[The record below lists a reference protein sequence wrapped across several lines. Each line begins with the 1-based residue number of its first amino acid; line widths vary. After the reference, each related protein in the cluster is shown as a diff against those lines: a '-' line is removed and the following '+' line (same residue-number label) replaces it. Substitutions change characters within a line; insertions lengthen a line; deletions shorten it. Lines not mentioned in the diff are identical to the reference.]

1 MPRAPTSNG
10 IAGAGYPTCSS
21 HRYTQANGYAT
32 ATRPHD
38 HGCGREATHQHQ
50 ATYPHSPTSTT
61 KSVCYAHSHAN
72 RTRANGYA
80 NSDAH
85 GYHDRN
91 LHHRTQLNTHTFPDQ
106 HANFHP
112 LGHPYS
118 HARPDHHTST
128 APGKPGR
135 YRAHDRDADSGWGAR
150 GAGPVGF
157 AHFASQAQ
165 VARRRWRGSL
175 TMWNRDTGTHEFHIG
190 AWSLWLFAAML
201 AALGTRNPF
210 YLALVLVVALV
221 VGRTVGQGPGARGQ
235 GSGTGREGGNYELR
249 ITNYGGKGRSRR
261 GNPQSAIGGLWRIV
275 VIVTLVVTVFK
286 GLSNHYGETVMF
298 SLPDWLPPPFA
309 GPITVEGMSSAGLDA
324 LTLLTVLAVFG
335 AFSAGADY
343 YTLLRSVPSAMHGAA
358 LVTSIGITFVPQ
370 TIQRWSEIRE
380 AQALRGHR
388 VRRIADLLP
397 LVIPLLAGG
406 MERSMNLAE
415 AMEARGF
422 SRATARAR
430 GMSPLL
436 VQVGLVGGLGLLLTG
451 GTMFA
456 FVPGTPMLGWLLIL
470 LGLSL
475 IALTLRGMS
484 RGIKRTRYRRS
495 AWRGH
500 DTPLAIVS
508 GGVLGSLIV
517 FKLIAPSLLAYT
529 PFLRISIPDF
539 DPVVALT
546 LCALIA
552 PAAIIWLQS
561 RNAV

>member
-1 MPRAPTSNG
+1 
-10 IAGAGYPTCSS
+10 
-21 HRYTQANGYAT
+21 
-32 ATRPHD
+32 
-38 HGCGREATHQHQ
+38 
-50 ATYPHSPTSTT
+50 
-61 KSVCYAHSHAN
+61 
-72 RTRANGYA
+72 
-80 NSDAH
+80 
-85 GYHDRN
+85 
-91 LHHRTQLNTHTFPDQ
+91 
-106 HANFHP
+106 
-112 LGHPYS
+112 
-118 HARPDHHTST
+118 
-128 APGKPGR
+128 
-135 YRAHDRDADSGWGAR
+135 
-150 GAGPVGF
+150 
-157 AHFASQAQ
+157 
-165 VARRRWRGSL
+165 
-175 TMWNRDTGTHEFHIG
+175 MWNRDTGTHEFHIG
-190 AWSLWLFAAML
+190 AWSLWLCAAML

-210 YLALVLVVALV
+210 YLALVLVVAVLV
-221 VGRTVGQGPGARGQ
+221 GWTVDGGRRTEG
-235 GSGTGREGGNYELR
+235 EGGNYELR
-249 ITNYGGKGRSRR
+249 ITNYEGEGHSRR
-261 GNPQSAIGGLWRIV
+261 GNSQTAIGGLWRIV
-275 VIVTLVVTVFK
+275 VIVTLVVAVFK

-324 LTLLTVLAVFG
+324 LTLMTVLAVFG

-343 YTLLRSVPSAMHGAA
+343 YALLRSVPSAMHGAA

-380 AQALRGHR
+380 AQALRGHK

-456 FVPGTPMLGWLLIL
+456 FVPGTPLLGWLLIGV
-470 LGLSL
+470 GLSL

-495 AWRGH
+495 VWRGH

-508 GGVLGSLIV
+508 GGVLGILIV
-517 FKLIAPSLLAYT
+517 FKFIAPSLLAYT
-529 PFLRISIPDF
+529 PFLRISMPDF

-546 LCALIA
+546 LCALAA
-552 PAAIIWLQS
+552 PAAIIRLQRS
-561 RNAV
+561 RMARNTVMKDL